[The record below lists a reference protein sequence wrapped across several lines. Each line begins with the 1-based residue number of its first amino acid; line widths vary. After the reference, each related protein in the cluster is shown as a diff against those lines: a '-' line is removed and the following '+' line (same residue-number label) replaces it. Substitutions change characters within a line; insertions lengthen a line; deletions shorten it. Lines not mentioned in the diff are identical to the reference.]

1 MARIVQADR
10 QNNTITTGVKTMNRK
25 LAGVLGIL
33 AMLLGSTA
41 GVRDALAAPVFH
53 STSSPTG
60 NWFVSTNVSSVDT
73 ATFAPFKL
81 GASDFNQAVAV
92 TSRPLH
98 IANNNTGTNG
108 IIGNWTQFVFR
119 QTFDLTGYDPA
130 SAVLK
135 FKWAADDSGEIIAT
149 RGQWIPRFKLND
161 GVETFYPG
169 SSPGAR
175 VPTYNLSPLV
185 TVSSGFISG
194 LNTIDFFVQG
204 NGVTDGFALETVS
217 FTANIPVPAP
227 LLLLGTGIVGL
238 LGVARRRK

>member
-1 MARIVQADR
+1 
-10 QNNTITTGVKTMNRK
+10 
-25 LAGVLGIL
+25 
-33 AMLLGSTA
+33 
-41 GVRDALAAPVFH
+41 
-53 STSSPTG
+53 
-60 NWFVSTNVSSVDT
+60 VDT

-92 TSRPLH
+92 TSRPLY